1 MTKNELR
8 TGDIIV
14 NKAGFL
20 GVVLEETESILF
32 QTIGE
37 MCLDDLD
44 DDLTCNGNMEN
55 KEDFNIM
62 EIFRGNTFLDVE
74 IGEDMPYYQRDPR
87 WRRPC
92 RKDRILKVIEM
103 DKKNG
108 NNKDLPHTMV

>member
-1 MTKNELR
+1 MTKKELE

-14 NKAGFL
+14 TRSGFL
-20 GVVLEETESILF
+20 GVVLKEKDVILF

-37 MCLDDLD
+37 MELDDLNE
-44 DDLTCNGNMEN
+44 DLTCSDILDD
-55 KEDFNIM
+55 KEDYDIM

-74 IGEDMPYYQRDPR
+74 IDEDMPEYQRDPN

-103 DKKNG
+103 DKKNKG
-108 NNKDLPHTMV
+108 NKDLPLTMV

>member
-1 MTKNELR
+1 MTKKELE

-14 NKAGFL
+14 NRAGFL
-20 GVVLEETESILF
+20 GVVIEAYDTILF
-32 QTIGE
+32 QTICS
-37 MCLDDLD
+37 MDLNEIE
-44 DDLTCNGNMEN
+44 DDLTCNVNSLDN
-55 KEDFNIM
+55 EDYDIM
-62 EIFRGNTFLDVE
+62 EVFRGNTFLDVE

-108 NNKDLPHTMV
+108 NNKDLPLTMV